1 MVLIPH
7 TLIGAVLCAGDTK
20 INGTGSLL
28 VCGSRVD
35 SLEKT
40 HLRSPDKRRGRVE
53 ERAWS

>member
-7 TLIGAVLCAGDTK
+7 TLGAVLCAGDTK
-20 INGTGSLL
+20 ISGTGSLL
-28 VCGSRVD
+28 VGGSRVD